1 MLKKIVISFAHAV
14 LLVVLHLL
22 YFNLNWSLPLE
33 FEMMM
38 MMNKIEIFVGG
49 RGDFDEKKY
58 FFINTAYDPVLIE
71 TENEYEET
79 GKVAVTDREKL
90 GKFFEKMAEHG
101 NKHQYILCDL
111 LFYDKTDQD
120 SLLAGS
126 LAKVKK
132 IIIPAEYNKEEK
144 RLVPPLFNINYA
156 QADYITYEGIVS
168 KIRIYASESKS
179 KTLPLKMF
187 EECNNLNIKKILAGF
202 KYKGNYIANTIYPRY
217 FFDRTRMMK
226 NEMSLGSVVE
236 SMEVNDTLFYKD
248 VLQDKIIVI
257 GNFTN
262 ETHSTFIGPLPGS
275 LILFNT
281 FLTLE
286 AGYHLIS
293 WSWFVFALLSFA
305 TLCYLEFY
313 NKKKSGVQAVVTWKT
328 HLKNLL
334 GASFWCLV
342 ISFLSGLIFKIH
354 ITIIPLII
362 YLELF
367 RHIGKLKLFSKRITS

>member
-1 MLKKIVISFAHAV
+1 MLKKIVISFSHAV
-14 LLVVLHLL
+14 LLIVLHLI

-38 MMNKIEIFVGG
+38 MMNKVEIFVGG

-58 FFINTAYDPVLIE
+58 FFINTAYDPVLTE
-71 TENEYEET
+71 TENEYGEV
-79 GKVAVTDREKL
+79 GKIVVTDREKL

-101 NKHQYILCDL
+101 NRHQYILCDI
-111 LFYDKTDQD
+111 LFDLNTNQD
-120 SLLAGS
+120 SLFAKS
-126 LAKVKK
+126 IAKVKK
-132 IIIPAEYNKEEK
+132 IIVPAEYNKEEK
-144 RLVPPLFNINYA
+144 RLVPPLFNVNYA

-168 KIRIYASESKS
+168 KIRIYDSESKS

-187 EECNNLNIKKILAGF
+187 EECNNLTIKKNLLGL
-202 KYKGNYIANTIYPRY
+202 YYNGNYIARTIYPRY
-217 FFDRTRMMK
+217 FYDRVKMQK
-226 NEMSLGSVVE
+226 NEMSLGSLVNL
-236 SMEVNDTLFYKD
+236 MEGNDTLFYKD
-248 VLQDKIIVI
+248 VLQGKILII

-281 FLTLE
+281 YLTLE

-293 WSWFVFALLSFA
+293 LGWFVFALLSFA
-305 TLCYLEFY
+305 TLCYLEFF
-313 NKKKSGVQAVVTWKT
+313 NKKKPGISERITWKT

-334 GASFWCLV
+334 GATFWCLV

-367 RHIGKLKLFSKRITS
+367 RHIGKLKLFSKHKT

>member
-14 LLVVLHLL
+14 LLVVLHLI

-38 MMNKIEIFVGG
+38 MMNKVEIFVGG

-58 FFINTAYDPVLIE
+58 FFINTAYDPVLTE
-71 TENEYEET
+71 SENEYGEI

-101 NKHQYILCDL
+101 NRHQYILCDI
-111 LFYDKTDQD
+111 LFDLKTNQD
-120 SLLAGS
+120 SLLAAS

-132 IIIPAEYNKEEK
+132 LIIPAEYNKEER
-144 RLVPPLFNINYA
+144 RLVPPLFNVNYA

-187 EECNNLNIKKILAGF
+187 EECNNLTIKKNFLGLY
-202 KYKGNYIANTIYPRY
+202 YKGNYIARAIYPRY
-217 FFDRTRMMK
+217 FYDRAKMQK

-236 SMEVNDTLFYKD
+236 LMEGNDTLFYKD
-248 VLQDKIIVI
+248 VLQGKILVL

-262 ETHSTFIGPLPGS
+262 ETHATFIGPLPGS

-281 FLTLE
+281 YLTLE

-293 WSWFVFALLSFA
+293 WGWFVFALLSFA
-305 TLCYLEFY
+305 TLCYLEFF
-313 NKKKSGVQAVVTWKT
+313 NKKKPGISDLVTWKT
-328 HLKNLL
+328 HLKNLV
-334 GASFWCLV
+334 GATFWCLV

-367 RHIGKLKLFSKRITS
+367 RHIGKLKLFSKHKT